1 MDPGVGAALLAR
13 LDPEARPSR
22 LAALPRELAAE
33 MEELMRYPAG
43 SAGRLM
49 DTAVTVFRADE
60 TAGEALDRI
69 RSFPQRRIHDLCV
82 VDGGGQLTAVLP
94 LQEVALAQPGERP
107 GPSRGRAGR
116 SRRPR

>member
-1 MDPGVGAALLAR
+1 MTDNAGASQALIEAFFRLHPGEAL
-13 LDPEARPSR
+13 
-22 LAALPRELAAE
+22 
-33 MEELMRYPAG
+33 G
-43 SAGRLM
+43 M

-94 LQEVALAQPGERP
+94 LQEVALVTALAASTLGLDL
-107 GPSRGRAGR
+107 
-116 SRRPR
+116 